1 MPVLKYRLFCVVSFA
16 NVKNIGFLNVYQAVI
31 SNFDALG
38 IAFANV
44 AENNILLIGFENPIE
59 CNLVVKLER

>member
-44 AENNILLIGFENPIE
+44 TENNILLIGFENPIE